1 MFVLLTLGDL
11 DQASLDEALSQ
22 DVDAVCLDIEGYATI
37 DRALALLAAN
47 ADRRKRLFLKINP
60 PGSYRG
66 ADDLKAILH
75 ASVRP
80 VALVL
85 PHVRAA
91 AELALVDAELEL
103 ARIDDMTLQ
112 PIVERPAVA
121 NAPDRLLAAAARTSA
136 VYFNG
141 AELARQLRLRPRWD
155 RLIEMRRRLV
165 EAARSYRL
173 PVIDGPHADLS
184 LPIEVEAGLARDMGF
199 VGKIA
204 SSADEA
210 ARLRPSQGNNNAI
223 VA

>member
-1 MFVLLTLGDL
+1 MFVLLTLADL
-11 DQASLDEALSQ
+11 DQAALDAALAV
-22 DVDAVCLDIEGYATI
+22 DADAVCLDIEGYGTI
-37 DRALALLAAN
+37 DRALALIAGN
-47 ADRRKRLFLKINP
+47 ASQRKRLFLKINP

-66 ADDLKAILH
+66 ADDLQALLKAP
-75 ASVRP
+75 VRP
-80 VALVL
+80 AALVL
-85 PHVRAA
+85 PHIRAA

-165 EAARSYRL
+165 EAARAYRL
-173 PVIDGPHADLS
+173 PAIDGPHADPT
-184 LPIEVEAGLARDMGF
+184 LPVEVEAALALEMGF

-204 SSADEA
+204 LDSVEA
-210 ARLRPSQGNNNAI
+210 IRFRPPEPHNNAS